1 MTERTLA
8 WRASPAALALAT
20 CAAVALTAGVV
31 GRWWE
36 VVVFAAP
43 MLGALGSVTW
53 LPRPATGVRA
63 DTSGRMLR
71 CFESES
77 VRFTAHVV
85 TCGGAAELAVT
96 PAPSD
101 NYTVEQVGDGDYQ
114 LSADRWGRYEPTLIV
129 TARAGGGLLTATARV
144 PVAELRI
151 FPLAPPM
158 PTPLPHAPLPDRIG
172 AHRTRRFG
180 SGVEFGDIRPHAP
193 GDPLRS
199 VNWPVS
205 ARRGRLHVTE
215 RIMDRAAD
223 VVAVLDTTPQAP
235 GPASESLHRTVRG
248 ATQVVQAA
256 LQRGDRAGVVASGLR
271 LRWLGADIGRRQFY
285 RILDTVLDSEAGA
298 TESEVGGGASEGTLV
313 PRVALPP
320 RAVVIAFSTMLD
332 TNFALSLLELR
343 RRGHVVVAVDVL
355 RGPPFEHELD
365 PMTARMWRLE
375 RRNMYR
381 NMGVLGVPVVAWED
395 DSALDLALALADRA
409 RRPSAAFR

>member
-1 MTERTLA
+1 
-8 WRASPAALALAT
+8 
-20 CAAVALTAGVV
+20 
-31 GRWWE
+31 
-36 VVVFAAP
+36 
-43 MLGALGSVTW
+43 
-53 LPRPATGVRA
+53 
-63 DTSGRMLR
+63 
-71 CFESES
+71 
-77 VRFTAHVV
+77 
-85 TCGGAAELAVT
+85 
-96 PAPSD
+96 
-101 NYTVEQVGDGDYQ
+101 
-114 LSADRWGRYEPTLIV
+114 
-129 TARAGGGLLTATARV
+129 
-144 PVAELRI
+144 
-151 FPLAPPM
+151 
-158 PTPLPHAPLPDRIG
+158 
-172 AHRTRRFG
+172 FG

-248 ATQVVQAA
+248 ATQVVQTA
-256 LQRGDRAGVVASGLR
+256 LQRGDRAGVVVHGLR

-285 RILDTVLDSEAGA
+285 RILDTVLDSDA
-298 TESEVGGGASEGTLV
+298 GASEGTLV

-355 RGPPFEHELD
+355 HGPPFEYELD
-365 PMTARMWRLE
+365 PMTGRMWRLE

-381 NMGVLGVPVVAWED
+381 NMGVLGVPVVAWDD

-409 RRPSAAFR
+409 RRPSGALR

>member
-1 MTERTLA
+1 MTEHQLT
-8 WRASPAALALAT
+8 WRASPAALALTT

-36 VVVFAAP
+36 LIVFAAP
-43 MLGALGSVTW
+43 MLGALGTVTW
-53 LPRPATGVRA
+53 LPRPATGIRVEASAR
-63 DTSGRMLR
+63 TLR

-77 VRFTAHVV
+77 VHFSVDV
-85 TCGGAAELAVT
+85 TVCGGAAELQVAPT
-96 PAPSD
+96 PSD
-101 NYTVEQVGDGDYQ
+101 GYTVEQIGDGDYVV
-114 LSADRWGRYEPTLIV
+114 SADRWGRYEPALTV
-129 TARAGGGLLTATARV
+129 TARAGGGLLTASLPV
-144 PVAELRI
+144 PVAELRV

-158 PTPLPHAPLPDRIG
+158 PTPLPHATLPDRIG

-248 ATQVVQAA
+248 ATQVVQTA
-256 LQRGDRAGVVASGLR
+256 LQRGDRAGVVAHGLR

-285 RILDTVLDSEAGA
+285 RILDTVLDSDAGA
-298 TESEVGGGASEGTLV
+298 AEGTLV

-355 RGPPFEHELD
+355 RGPPFEYELD
-365 PMTARMWRLE
+365 PMTGRMWRLE

-381 NMGVLGVPVVAWED
+381 NMGVLGVPVVAWDD
-395 DSALDLALALADRA
+395 DSALDLALALVDRA
-409 RRPSAAFR
+409 RRPSGAFR

>member
-1 MTERTLA
+1 MTEHPLA

-20 CAAVALTAGVV
+20 CAAVALTVGVV

-36 VVVFAAP
+36 LVVFAAP
-43 MLGALGSVTW
+43 MLGALGAVTW
-53 LPRPATGVRA
+53 LPRPATRVRVETPDGA
-63 DTSGRMLR
+63 LR

-77 VRFTAHVV
+77 VRFSVQVRA
-85 TCGGAAELAVT
+85 CGGAAELTVT
-96 PAPSD
+96 PAESD
-101 NYTVEQVGDGDYQ
+101 SYTVEQGGDGDY
-114 LSADRWGRYEPTLIV
+114 LVSAHRWGRYKPALIV
-129 TARAGGGLLTATARV
+129 TAHAGGGLLTATVRV

-172 AHRTRRFG
+172 AHRTRRYG

-235 GPASESLHRTVRG
+235 GPASESLHRIVRG
-248 ATQVVQAA
+248 ATQVVQSA

-298 TESEVGGGASEGTLV
+298 SEGTLV

-332 TNFALSLLELR
+332 TNFALALLELR

-381 NMGVLGVPVVAWED
+381 NMGVLGVPVVAWDD

-409 RRPSAAFR
+409 RRPSGALR

>member
-1 MTERTLA
+1 MTEHQLT
-8 WRASPAALALAT
+8 WRASPAALALTT

-36 VVVFAAP
+36 LIVFAAP
-43 MLGALGSVTW
+43 MLGALGTVTW
-53 LPRPATGVRA
+53 LPRPATGVRVEA
-63 DTSGRMLR
+63 SAHMLR

-77 VRFTAHVV
+77 VHFSVDVTA
-85 TCGGAAELAVT
+85 CCGAAELAVT

-101 NYTVEQVGDGDYQ
+101 GYTVDQVGEGDYVV
-114 LSADRWGRYEPTLIV
+114 SADRWGRYEPALTV
-129 TARAGGGLLTATARV
+129 TARAGGGLLTASLPV
-144 PVAELRI
+144 PVAELRV

-158 PTPLPHAPLPDRIG
+158 PTPLPHATLPDRIG

-180 SGVEFGDIRPHAP
+180 SGVEFGDIRPHTP

-235 GPASESLHRTVRG
+235 GPASASLHRTVRG
-248 ATQVVQAA
+248 ATQVVQTA
-256 LQRGDRAGVVASGLR
+256 LQRGDRAGVVAHGLR

-285 RILDTVLDSEAGA
+285 RILDTVLDSEA
-298 TESEVGGGASEGTLV
+298 GASEGTLV

-355 RGPPFEHELD
+355 RGPPFEYELE
-365 PMTARMWRLE
+365 PMTGRMWRLE

-381 NMGVLGVPVVAWED
+381 NMGVLGVPVVAWDD

-409 RRPSAAFR
+409 RRPPRALR

>member
-1 MTERTLA
+1 MTEHQLT
-8 WRASPAALALAT
+8 WRASPAALALTT

-36 VVVFAAP
+36 LIVFAAP
-43 MLGALGSVTW
+43 MLGALGTVTW
-53 LPRPATGVRA
+53 LPRPATGIRVEASAR
-63 DTSGRMLR
+63 TLR

-77 VRFTAHVV
+77 VHFSVDV
-85 TCGGAAELAVT
+85 TVCGGAAELEVAPT
-96 PAPSD
+96 PSD
-101 NYTVEQVGDGDYQ
+101 GYTVEQIGDGDYVV
-114 LSADRWGRYEPTLIV
+114 SADRWGRYEPALTV
-129 TARAGGGLLTATARV
+129 TARAGGGLLTASLPV
-144 PVAELRI
+144 PVAELRV

-158 PTPLPHAPLPDRIG
+158 PTPLPHATLPDRIG

-248 ATQVVQAA
+248 ATQVVQTA
-256 LQRGDRAGVVASGLR
+256 LQRGDRAGVVAHGLR

-285 RILDTVLDSEAGA
+285 RILDTVLDSDAGA
-298 TESEVGGGASEGTLV
+298 AEGTLV

-355 RGPPFEHELD
+355 RGPPFEYELD
-365 PMTARMWRLE
+365 AMTGRMWRLE

-381 NMGVLGVPVVAWED
+381 NMGVLGVPVVAWDD

-409 RRPSAAFR
+409 RRPSGAFR

>member
-1 MTERTLA
+1 MTEHALA

-36 VVVFAAP
+36 LVVFAAP
-43 MLGALGSVTW
+43 MLGALGAVTW
-53 LPRPATGVRA
+53 LPRPATRVRVETPEGA
-63 DTSGRMLR
+63 LR

-77 VRFTAHVV
+77 VRLSVQVRA
-85 TCGGAAELAVT
+85 CGGAAELAVT
-96 PAPSD
+96 PAASD
-101 NYTVEQVGDGDYQ
+101 SYTVEQDGDGEY
-114 LSADRWGRYEPTLIV
+114 LVSAHRWGRYEPALTV
-129 TARAGGGLLTATARV
+129 TARAGGGLWTATVRV

-158 PTPLPHAPLPDRIG
+158 QTPLPHAPLPDRIG
-172 AHRTRRFG
+172 AHRTRRYG

-248 ATQVVQAA
+248 ATQVVQSA

-285 RILDTVLDSEAGA
+285 RILDTVLDSDSDSA
-298 TESEVGGGASEGTLV
+298 ASEGTLV

-332 TNFALSLLELR
+332 TNFALALLELR

-409 RRPSAAFR
+409 RRPSGALR

>member
-1 MTERTLA
+1 MTEHQLM
-8 WRASPAALALAT
+8 WRASPAALALTT

-36 VVVFAAP
+36 LIVFAAP
-43 MLGALGSVTW
+43 MLGALGTVTW
-53 LPRPATGVRA
+53 LPRPATGVRVEA
-63 DTSGRMLR
+63 SARTLR

-77 VRFTAHVV
+77 VHFSVDVTA
-85 TCGGAAELAVT
+85 CGGAAELEVA

-101 NYTVEQVGDGDYQ
+101 GYTVEQVGDGDYVV
-114 LSADRWGRYEPTLIV
+114 SADRWGRYEPALTV
-129 TARAGGGLLTATARV
+129 TARAGGGLLTASLPV
-144 PVAELRI
+144 PVTELRV

-158 PTPLPHAPLPDRIG
+158 PTPLPHATLPDRIG

-248 ATQVVQAA
+248 ATQVVQTA
-256 LQRGDRAGVVASGLR
+256 LQRGDRAGVVVHGLR

-285 RILDTVLDSEAGA
+285 RILDTVLDSDA
-298 TESEVGGGASEGTLV
+298 GASEGTLV

-355 RGPPFEHELD
+355 RGPPFEYELD
-365 PMTARMWRLE
+365 PMTGRMWRLE

-381 NMGVLGVPVVAWED
+381 NMGVLGVPVVAWDD

-409 RRPSAAFR
+409 RRPSGALR

>member
-1 MTERTLA
+1 MTEHRLT
-8 WRASPAALALAT
+8 WRASPAALALTT

-36 VVVFAAP
+36 LIVFAAP
-43 MLGALGSVTW
+43 MLGALGTVMW
-53 LPRPATGVRA
+53 LPRPATGVRVEA
-63 DTSGRMLR
+63 SARMLR

-77 VRFTAHVV
+77 VHFSVDVTA
-85 TCGGAAELAVT
+85 CGGAAQLEVAPT
-96 PAPSD
+96 PSD
-101 NYTVEQVGDGDYQ
+101 GYTVEQVGDGDYVV
-114 LSADRWGRYEPTLIV
+114 SADRWGRYEPALTV
-129 TARAGGGLLTATARV
+129 TARAGGGLLTASLPV
-144 PVAELRI
+144 PVAELRV

-158 PTPLPHAPLPDRIG
+158 PTPLPHATLPDRIG

-248 ATQVVQAA
+248 ATQVVQTA
-256 LQRGDRAGVVASGLR
+256 LQRGDRAGVVAHGLR

-285 RILDTVLDSEAGA
+285 RILDTVLDSDAGA
-298 TESEVGGGASEGTLV
+298 AEGTLV

-355 RGPPFEHELD
+355 RGPPFEYELD
-365 PMTARMWRLE
+365 AMTGRMWRLE

-381 NMGVLGVPVVAWED
+381 NMGVLGVPVVAWDD

-409 RRPSAAFR
+409 RRPSGALR

>member
-1 MTERTLA
+1 MTEHPLT
-8 WRASPAALALAT
+8 WRASPAALALTT
-20 CAAVALTAGVV
+20 CAAVALTAAVV

-36 VVVFAAP
+36 LMAFAAP
-43 MLGALGSVTW
+43 MLGALGALRW
-53 LPRPATGVRA
+53 LPRPATRVRVE
-63 DTSGRMLR
+63 TSGDVLR

-77 VRFTAHVV
+77 ARFSVDVRA
-85 TCGGAAELAVT
+85 CGGAAELAVT

-101 NYTVEQVGDGDYQ
+101 SYTVEQAGDGEYL
-114 LSADRWGRYEPTLIV
+114 LSADRWGRYDPALIV

-144 PVAELRI
+144 PVTELRI

-172 AHRTRRFG
+172 AHSTRRFG

-235 GPASESLHRTVRG
+235 GPASESLQRTVRG

-256 LQRGDRAGVVASGLR
+256 LQRGDRAGVVAHGLR

-285 RILDTVLDSEAGA
+285 RILDTVLDAGG
-298 TESEVGGGASEGTLV
+298 TSVHEVGGAAEGTLV

-332 TNFALSLLELR
+332 TGFALSLLELR

-365 PMTARMWRLE
+365 PMTGRMWRLE

-381 NMGVLGVPVVAWED
+381 NMGVLGVPVVAWDD
-395 DSALDLALALADRA
+395 DSALDLALTLADRG
-409 RRPSAAFR
+409 RRPSGARR

>member
-1 MTERTLA
+1 MTEHLLT
-8 WRASPAALALAT
+8 WRASPAALALTT

-36 VVVFAAP
+36 LMVFAAP
-43 MLGALGSVTW
+43 MLGALGALTW
-53 LPRPATGVRA
+53 LPRPASGVRV
-63 DTSGRMLR
+63 DSSGDVLR

-77 VRFTAHVV
+77 VRFSVDVT
-85 TCGGAAELAVT
+85 TCGGAAELAVA
-96 PAPSD
+96 PASSD
-101 NYTVEQVGDGDYQ
+101 NYRVEQTGVGEY
-114 LSADRWGRYEPTLIV
+114 LVSADRWGRYIPALIV

-144 PVAELRI
+144 PAAELRI

-235 GPASESLHRTVRG
+235 GPASESLDRTVRG
-248 ATQVVQAA
+248 ATQVVQTA
-256 LQRGDRAGVVASGLR
+256 LQRGDRAGVVAHGLR
-271 LRWLGADIGRRQFY
+271 LQWLGADIGRRQFY
-285 RILDTVLDSEAGA
+285 RILDTVLD
-298 TESEVGGGASEGTLV
+298 GGGAPSIDAGGAVEGTLV

-332 TNFALSLLELR
+332 TGFALSLLELR

-355 RGPPFEHELD
+355 RGPPFERELD
-365 PMTARMWRLE
+365 PMTGRMWRLE

-409 RRPSAAFR
+409 RRPSGAHR

>member
-1 MTERTLA
+1 MTEHQLT
-8 WRASPAALALAT
+8 WRASPATLALTT
-20 CAAVALTAGVV
+20 CAAVALTAGGV

-36 VVVFAAP
+36 LIVFAAP
-43 MLGALGSVTW
+43 MLGALGTVTW
-53 LPRPATGVRA
+53 LPRPATGIRVEASAR
-63 DTSGRMLR
+63 TLR

-77 VRFTAHVV
+77 VHFSVDV
-85 TCGGAAELAVT
+85 TVCGGAAELEVA

-101 NYTVEQVGDGDYQ
+101 GYTVEQIDDGDYVV
-114 LSADRWGRYEPTLIV
+114 SADRWGRYEPTLTV
-129 TARAGGGLLTATARV
+129 TARAGGGLLTASLPV
-144 PVAELRI
+144 PVTELRV

-158 PTPLPHAPLPDRIG
+158 PTPLPHATLPDRIG

-248 ATQVVQAA
+248 ATQVVQTA
-256 LQRGDRAGVVASGLR
+256 LQRGDRAGVVAHGLR

-285 RILDTVLDSEAGA
+285 RILDTVLDSDAGA
-298 TESEVGGGASEGTLV
+298 AEGTLV

-355 RGPPFEHELD
+355 RGPPFEYELD
-365 PMTARMWRLE
+365 PMTGRMWRLE

-381 NMGVLGVPVVAWED
+381 NMGVLGVPVVAWDD

-409 RRPSAAFR
+409 RRPSGAFR

>member
-1 MTERTLA
+1 MTEHQLT
-8 WRASPAALALAT
+8 WRASPAALALTT

-36 VVVFAAP
+36 LIVFAAP
-43 MLGALGSVTW
+43 MLGALGTVTW
-53 LPRPATGVRA
+53 LPRPATGIRVEASAR
-63 DTSGRMLR
+63 TLR

-77 VRFTAHVV
+77 VHFSVDV
-85 TCGGAAELAVT
+85 TVCGGAAELEVAPT
-96 PAPSD
+96 PSD
-101 NYTVEQVGDGDYQ
+101 GYTVEQIGDGDYVV
-114 LSADRWGRYEPTLIV
+114 SADRWGRYEPALTV
-129 TARAGGGLLTATARV
+129 TARAGGGLLTASLPV
-144 PVAELRI
+144 PVAELRV

-158 PTPLPHAPLPDRIG
+158 PTPLPHATLPDRIG

-248 ATQVVQAA
+248 ATQVVQTA
-256 LQRGDRAGVVASGLR
+256 LQRGDRAGVVAHGLR

-285 RILDTVLDSEAGA
+285 RILDTVLDSDAGA
-298 TESEVGGGASEGTLV
+298 AEGTLV

-355 RGPPFEHELD
+355 RGPPFEYELD
-365 PMTARMWRLE
+365 PMTGRMWRLE

-381 NMGVLGVPVVAWED
+381 NMGVLGVPVVAWDD

-409 RRPSAAFR
+409 RRPSGAFR

>member
-1 MTERTLA
+1 MTEHRLT
-8 WRASPAALALAT
+8 WRASPAALALTT

-36 VVVFAAP
+36 LIVFAAP
-43 MLGALGSVTW
+43 MLGALGTVMW
-53 LPRPATGVRA
+53 LPRPATGVRVEA
-63 DTSGRMLR
+63 SARMLR

-77 VRFTAHVV
+77 VHFSVDVT
-85 TCGGAAELAVT
+85 TCGGAAELEVAPT
-96 PAPSD
+96 PSD
-101 NYTVEQVGDGDYQ
+101 GYTVEQIDDGDYVV
-114 LSADRWGRYEPTLIV
+114 SADRWGRYEPALTV
-129 TARAGGGLLTATARV
+129 TARAGGGLLTASLPV
-144 PVAELRI
+144 PVAELRV

-158 PTPLPHAPLPDRIG
+158 PTPLPHATLPDRIG

-235 GPASESLHRTVRG
+235 GPASQSLHRTVRG
-248 ATQVVQAA
+248 ATQVVQTA
-256 LQRGDRAGVVASGLR
+256 LQRGDRAGVVAHGLR

-285 RILDTVLDSEAGA
+285 RILDTVLDSDSDAGA
-298 TESEVGGGASEGTLV
+298 AEGTLV

-355 RGPPFEHELD
+355 RGPPFEYELD
-365 PMTARMWRLE
+365 AMTGRMWRLE

-381 NMGVLGVPVVAWED
+381 NMGVLGVPVVAWDD

-409 RRPSAAFR
+409 RRPSGALR

>member
-1 MTERTLA
+1 MTEHPLT

-20 CAAVALTAGVV
+20 CAAVALTVGVV

-36 VVVFAAP
+36 LMVFAAP
-43 MLGALGSVTW
+43 MLGALGALTW
-53 LPRPATGVRA
+53 LPRPATGVRV
-63 DTSGRMLR
+63 DSSGGTLR

-77 VRFTAHVV
+77 VRFSVDVT
-85 TCGGAAELAVT
+85 TCGGAAELTVT
-96 PAPSD
+96 PVPSD
-101 NYTVEQVGDGDYQ
+101 SYRVEQTGVGEY
-114 LSADRWGRYEPTLIV
+114 LVSADRWGRYEPALIV

-144 PVAELRI
+144 PVTELRI

-248 ATQVVQAA
+248 ATQVVQTA
-256 LQRGDRAGVVASGLR
+256 LQRGDRAGVVAHGLR

-285 RILDTVLDSEAGA
+285 RILDTVLDSE
-298 TESEVGGGASEGTLV
+298 EGASEGTLV

-332 TNFALSLLELR
+332 TGFALSLLELR

-365 PMTARMWRLE
+365 PMTGRMWRLE

-409 RRPSAAFR
+409 RRPSGAHR

>member
-1 MTERTLA
+1 MTEHRLT
-8 WRASPAALALAT
+8 WRASPAALALTT

-36 VVVFAAP
+36 LIVFAAP
-43 MLGALGSVTW
+43 MLGALGTVMW
-53 LPRPATGVRA
+53 LPRPATGVRVEVSA
-63 DTSGRMLR
+63 RMLR

-77 VRFTAHVV
+77 VHFSVDVTA
-85 TCGGAAELAVT
+85 CDGAAQLAVAPT
-96 PAPSD
+96 PSD
-101 NYTVEQVGDGDYQ
+101 GYTVEQVGDGDYVV
-114 LSADRWGRYEPTLIV
+114 SADRWGRYEPALTV
-129 TARAGGGLLTATARV
+129 TARAGGGLLTASLPV
-144 PVAELRI
+144 PVAELRV

-158 PTPLPHAPLPDRIG
+158 PTPLPHATLPDRIG

-248 ATQVVQAA
+248 ATQVVQTA
-256 LQRGDRAGVVASGLR
+256 LQRGDRAGVVVHGLR

-285 RILDTVLDSEAGA
+285 RILDTVLDSDAGA
-298 TESEVGGGASEGTLV
+298 AEGTLV

-355 RGPPFEHELD
+355 RGPPFEYELD
-365 PMTARMWRLE
+365 AMTGRMWRLE

-381 NMGVLGVPVVAWED
+381 NMGVLGVPVVAWDD

-409 RRPSAAFR
+409 RRPSGALR

>member
-1 MTERTLA
+1 MTEYPLT

-36 VVVFAAP
+36 LMVFAAP
-43 MLGALGSVTW
+43 MLGALGALTW
-53 LPRPATGVRA
+53 LPRPATGVRV
-63 DTSGRMLR
+63 DSSGGTLR

-77 VRFTAHVV
+77 VRFAVDVTA
-85 TCGGAAELAVT
+85 CGGAAELAVT
-96 PAPSD
+96 PASSD
-101 NYTVEQVGDGDYQ
+101 SYRVEQAGDGEY
-114 LSADRWGRYEPTLIV
+114 LVSADRWGRYEPALIV

-144 PVAELRI
+144 PVTELRI

-235 GPASESLHRTVRG
+235 GPASESLDRTVRG
-248 ATQVVQAA
+248 ATQVVQTA
-256 LQRGDRAGVVASGLR
+256 LQRGDRAGVVAHGLR

-285 RILDTVLDSEAGA
+285 RILDTVLDADGA
-298 TESEVGGGASEGTLV
+298 AIKTVGGAAEGTLV

-332 TNFALSLLELR
+332 TGFALSLLELR

-365 PMTARMWRLE
+365 PMTGRMWRLE

-409 RRPSAAFR
+409 RRPSGAHR

>member
-1 MTERTLA
+1 MTEHQLT
-8 WRASPAALALAT
+8 WRASPAALALTT

-36 VVVFAAP
+36 LIVFAAP
-43 MLGALGSVTW
+43 MLGALGTVTW
-53 LPRPATGVRA
+53 LPRPATGIRVEA
-63 DTSGRMLR
+63 SARMLR

-77 VRFTAHVV
+77 VHFSVDV
-85 TCGGAAELAVT
+85 TVCGGAAELEVAPT
-96 PAPSD
+96 PSD
-101 NYTVEQVGDGDYQ
+101 GYTVEQIGDGDYVV
-114 LSADRWGRYEPTLIV
+114 SADRWGRYEPALTV
-129 TARAGGGLLTATARV
+129 TARAGGGLLTASLPV
-144 PVAELRI
+144 PVAELRV

-158 PTPLPHAPLPDRIG
+158 PTPLPHATLPDRIG

-248 ATQVVQAA
+248 ATQVVQTA
-256 LQRGDRAGVVASGLR
+256 LQRGDRAGVVAHGLR

-285 RILDTVLDSEAGA
+285 RILDTVLDSDDGA
-298 TESEVGGGASEGTLV
+298 AEGTLV

-355 RGPPFEHELD
+355 RGPPFEYELD
-365 PMTARMWRLE
+365 AMTGRMWRLE

-381 NMGVLGVPVVAWED
+381 NMGVLGVPVVAWDD

-409 RRPSAAFR
+409 RRPSGALR

>member
-1 MTERTLA
+1 MTEHRLT
-8 WRASPAALALAT
+8 WRASPAALALTT

-36 VVVFAAP
+36 LIVFAAP
-43 MLGALGSVTW
+43 MLGALGTVMW
-53 LPRPATGVRA
+53 LPRPATGVRVEA
-63 DTSGRMLR
+63 SARMLR

-77 VRFTAHVV
+77 VHFSVDVTA
-85 TCGGAAELAVT
+85 CDGAAQLEVAPT
-96 PAPSD
+96 PSD
-101 NYTVEQVGDGDYQ
+101 GYTVEQVGDGDYVV
-114 LSADRWGRYEPTLIV
+114 SADRWGRYEPALTV
-129 TARAGGGLLTATARV
+129 TARAGGGLLTASLPV
-144 PVAELRI
+144 PVAELRV

-158 PTPLPHAPLPDRIG
+158 PTPLPHATLPDRIG

-248 ATQVVQAA
+248 ATQVVQTA
-256 LQRGDRAGVVASGLR
+256 LQRGDRAGVVAHGLR

-285 RILDTVLDSEAGA
+285 RILDTVLDSDAGA
-298 TESEVGGGASEGTLV
+298 AEGTLV

-355 RGPPFEHELD
+355 RGPPFEYELD
-365 PMTARMWRLE
+365 AMTGRMWRLE

-381 NMGVLGVPVVAWED
+381 NMGVLGVPVVAWDD

-409 RRPSAAFR
+409 RRPSGALR

>member
-1 MTERTLA
+1 MTEHRLT
-8 WRASPAALALAT
+8 WRASPAALALTT

-36 VVVFAAP
+36 LIVFAAP
-43 MLGALGSVTW
+43 MLGALGTVTW
-53 LPRPATGVRA
+53 LPRPATGVRVEA
-63 DTSGRMLR
+63 SARMLR

-77 VRFTAHVV
+77 VHFSVDVTA
-85 TCGGAAELAVT
+85 CGGAAQLEVAPT
-96 PAPSD
+96 PSD
-101 NYTVEQVGDGDYQ
+101 GYTVEQVDDGDYVV
-114 LSADRWGRYEPTLIV
+114 SADRWGRYEPALTV
-129 TARAGGGLLTATARV
+129 TARAGGGLLTASLPV
-144 PVAELRI
+144 PVAELRV

-158 PTPLPHAPLPDRIG
+158 PTPLPHATLPDRIG

-248 ATQVVQAA
+248 ATQVVQTA
-256 LQRGDRAGVVASGLR
+256 LQRGDRAGVVAHGLR

-285 RILDTVLDSEAGA
+285 RILDTVLDSDAGA
-298 TESEVGGGASEGTLV
+298 AEGTLV

-355 RGPPFEHELD
+355 RGPPFEYELD
-365 PMTARMWRLE
+365 AMTGRMWRLE

-381 NMGVLGVPVVAWED
+381 NMGVLGVPVVAWDD

-409 RRPSAAFR
+409 RRPSGALR

>member
-1 MTERTLA
+1 MTEHQLT
-8 WRASPAALALAT
+8 WRASPAALALTT

-36 VVVFAAP
+36 LIVFAAP
-43 MLGALGSVTW
+43 MLGALGTVMW
-53 LPRPATGVRA
+53 LPRPATGVRVEA
-63 DTSGRMLR
+63 SARMLR
-71 CFESES
+71 CFEAES
-77 VRFTAHVV
+77 VHLSVDVTA
-85 TCGGAAELAVT
+85 CGGAAELEAA

-101 NYTVEQVGDGDYQ
+101 GYTVEQVGVGDYVV
-114 LSADRWGRYEPTLIV
+114 SANRWGRYEPALTV
-129 TARAGGGLLTATARV
+129 TARAGGGLLTASLPV
-144 PVAELRI
+144 PVTELRV

-158 PTPLPHAPLPDRIG
+158 PTPLPHATLPDRIG

-248 ATQVVQAA
+248 ATQVVQTA
-256 LQRGDRAGVVASGLR
+256 LQRGDRAGVVVHGLR

-285 RILDTVLDSEAGA
+285 RILDTVLDSDA
-298 TESEVGGGASEGTLV
+298 GASEGTLV

-320 RAVVIAFSTMLD
+320 RAVVLAFSTMLD

-355 RGPPFEHELD
+355 RGPPFEYELD
-365 PMTARMWRLE
+365 PMTGRMWRLE

-381 NMGVLGVPVVAWED
+381 NMGVLGVPVVAWDD

-409 RRPSAAFR
+409 RRPSGAFR

>member
-1 MTERTLA
+1 MTEHQLT
-8 WRASPAALALAT
+8 WRASPAALALTT

-36 VVVFAAP
+36 LIVFAAP
-43 MLGALGSVTW
+43 MLGALGTVTW
-53 LPRPATGVRA
+53 LPRPATGVRVEA
-63 DTSGRMLR
+63 SARTLR

-77 VRFTAHVV
+77 VHFSVDVTA
-85 TCGGAAELAVT
+85 CGGAAELEVV

-101 NYTVEQVGDGDYQ
+101 GYTVEQVGDGDYVV
-114 LSADRWGRYEPTLIV
+114 SADRWGRYEPALTV
-129 TARAGGGLLTATARV
+129 TARAGGGLLTASLPV
-144 PVAELRI
+144 PVTELRV

-158 PTPLPHAPLPDRIG
+158 PTPLPHATLPDRIG

-248 ATQVVQAA
+248 ATQVVQTA
-256 LQRGDRAGVVASGLR
+256 LQRGDRAGVVVHGLR

-285 RILDTVLDSEAGA
+285 RILDTVLDSDAGA
-298 TESEVGGGASEGTLV
+298 AEGTLV

-355 RGPPFEHELD
+355 RGPPFEYELD
-365 PMTARMWRLE
+365 PMTGRMWRLE

-381 NMGVLGVPVVAWED
+381 NMGVLGVPVVAWDD

-409 RRPSAAFR
+409 RRPSGALR

>member
-1 MTERTLA
+1 MTEHQLT
-8 WRASPAALALAT
+8 WRASPATLALTT

-31 GRWWE
+31 GRWLE
-36 VVVFAAP
+36 LIVFAAP
-43 MLGALGSVTW
+43 MLGALGTVTW
-53 LPRPATGVRA
+53 LPRPATGVRVEA
-63 DTSGRMLR
+63 SARMLR

-77 VRFTAHVV
+77 VHFSVDV
-85 TCGGAAELAVT
+85 TVCGGAAELEVA

-101 NYTVEQVGDGDYQ
+101 GYTVEQVGDGDYVV
-114 LSADRWGRYEPTLIV
+114 SADRWGRYEPTLTV
-129 TARAGGGLLTATARV
+129 TARAGGGLLTASLPV
-144 PVAELRI
+144 PVTELRV

-158 PTPLPHAPLPDRIG
+158 PTPLPHATLPDRIG

-248 ATQVVQAA
+248 ATQVVQTA
-256 LQRGDRAGVVASGLR
+256 LQRGDRAGVVAHGLR

-285 RILDTVLDSEAGA
+285 RILDTVLDSDAGA
-298 TESEVGGGASEGTLV
+298 AEGTLV

-355 RGPPFEHELD
+355 RGPPFEYELD
-365 PMTARMWRLE
+365 AMTGRMWRLE

-381 NMGVLGVPVVAWED
+381 NMGVLGVPVVAWDD

-409 RRPSAAFR
+409 RRPSGALR

>member
-1 MTERTLA
+1 MTEHQLT
-8 WRASPAALALAT
+8 WRASPAALALTT

-36 VVVFAAP
+36 LIVFAAP
-43 MLGALGSVTW
+43 MLGALGTVTW
-53 LPRPATGVRA
+53 LPRPATGIRVEASAR
-63 DTSGRMLR
+63 TLR

-77 VRFTAHVV
+77 VHFSVDVAV
-85 TCGGAAELAVT
+85 CGGAAELEVA

-101 NYTVEQVGDGDYQ
+101 GYTVEQVGDGDYVV
-114 LSADRWGRYEPTLIV
+114 SADRWGRYEPTLTV
-129 TARAGGGLLTATARV
+129 TARAGGGLLTASLPV
-144 PVAELRI
+144 PVAELRV

-158 PTPLPHAPLPDRIG
+158 PTPLPHATLPDRIG

-248 ATQVVQAA
+248 ATQVVQTA
-256 LQRGDRAGVVASGLR
+256 LQRGDRAGVVAHGHR

-285 RILDTVLDSEAGA
+285 RILDTVLDSDDGA
-298 TESEVGGGASEGTLV
+298 AEGTLV

-355 RGPPFEHELD
+355 RGPPFEYELD
-365 PMTARMWRLE
+365 AMTGRMWRLE

-381 NMGVLGVPVVAWED
+381 NMGVLGVPVVAWDD

-409 RRPSAAFR
+409 RRPSGALR

>member
-1 MTERTLA
+1 MTEQPLT

-20 CAAVALTAGVV
+20 CAAVALTVGVV

-36 VVVFAAP
+36 LTVFAAP
-43 MLGALGSVTW
+43 MLGALGALTW
-53 LPRPATGVRA
+53 LPRPATGVRVA
-63 DTSGRMLR
+63 SSGGTLR

-77 VRFTAHVV
+77 VRFSVDVTA
-85 TCGGAAELAVT
+85 CGGAAELAVT

-101 NYTVEQVGDGDYQ
+101 SYRVEQTGNGEYL
-114 LSADRWGRYEPTLIV
+114 LSADRWGRYEPAVIV
-129 TARAGGGLLTATARV
+129 TARTGGGLLTATARV
-144 PVAELRI
+144 PAAELRI

-248 ATQVVQAA
+248 ATQVVQTA
-256 LQRGDRAGVVASGLR
+256 L
-271 LRWLGADIGRRQFY
+271 
-285 RILDTVLDSEAGA
+285 
-298 TESEVGGGASEGTLV
+298 
-313 PRVALPP
+313 
-320 RAVVIAFSTMLD
+320 
-332 TNFALSLLELR
+332 
-343 RRGHVVVAVDVL
+343 
-355 RGPPFEHELD
+355 
-365 PMTARMWRLE
+365 
-375 RRNMYR
+375 
-381 NMGVLGVPVVAWED
+381 
-395 DSALDLALALADRA
+395 
-409 RRPSAAFR
+409 

>member
-1 MTERTLA
+1 MTEHQLT
-8 WRASPAALALAT
+8 WRASPAALALTT

-36 VVVFAAP
+36 LIVFAAP
-43 MLGALGSVTW
+43 MLGALGTVMW
-53 LPRPATGVRA
+53 LPRPATGVRVEA
-63 DTSGRMLR
+63 SARMLR

-77 VRFTAHVV
+77 VHLSVDVTA
-85 TCGGAAELAVT
+85 CGGAAELEVA

-101 NYTVEQVGDGDYQ
+101 GYTVEQVGVGDYVV
-114 LSADRWGRYEPTLIV
+114 SANRWGRYEPALTV
-129 TARAGGGLLTATARV
+129 TARAGGGLLTASLPV
-144 PVAELRI
+144 PVTELRV

-158 PTPLPHAPLPDRIG
+158 PTPLPHATLPDRIG

-248 ATQVVQAA
+248 ATQVVQTA
-256 LQRGDRAGVVASGLR
+256 LQRGDRAGVVVHGLR

-285 RILDTVLDSEAGA
+285 RILDTVLDSDA
-298 TESEVGGGASEGTLV
+298 GASEGTLV

-320 RAVVIAFSTMLD
+320 RAVVLAFSTMLD

-355 RGPPFEHELD
+355 RGPPFEYELD
-365 PMTARMWRLE
+365 PMTGRMWRLE

-381 NMGVLGVPVVAWED
+381 NMGVLGVPVVAWDD

-409 RRPSAAFR
+409 RRPSGAPR

>member
-1 MTERTLA
+1 MTEHRLT
-8 WRASPAALALAT
+8 WRASPAALALTT

-36 VVVFAAP
+36 LIVFAAP
-43 MLGALGSVTW
+43 MLGALGTVTW
-53 LPRPATGVRA
+53 LPRPATGIRVEA
-63 DTSGRMLR
+63 SARMLR

-77 VRFTAHVV
+77 VHFSVDV
-85 TCGGAAELAVT
+85 TVCGGAAELELA

-101 NYTVEQVGDGDYQ
+101 GYTVEQVGDGDYVV
-114 LSADRWGRYEPTLIV
+114 SAERWGRYEPALTV
-129 TARAGGGLLTATARV
+129 TARAGGGLLTASLPV
-144 PVAELRI
+144 PVTELRV

-158 PTPLPHAPLPDRIG
+158 PTPLPHATLPDRIG

-248 ATQVVQAA
+248 ATQVVQTA
-256 LQRGDRAGVVASGLR
+256 LQRGDRAGVVAHGLR

-285 RILDTVLDSEAGA
+285 RILDTVLDSDAGA
-298 TESEVGGGASEGTLV
+298 AEGTLV

-355 RGPPFEHELD
+355 RGPPFEYELD
-365 PMTARMWRLE
+365 AMTGRMWRLE

-381 NMGVLGVPVVAWED
+381 NMGVLGVPVVAWDD

-409 RRPSAAFR
+409 RRPSGALR